1 MPSDAELRDL
11 LAIALKASPPEPRN
25 YADEQVRE
33 TFFREFKQVFAAL
46 GEIGRTT
53 EINHERGAVHWLE
66 KARDIC
72 GWSNFEFRHFWL
84 AMLAHGDILYQD
96 RDESAGIVPALAL
109 ASYGG
114 IPAVAAWRNVLARG
128 APSPPTKPIGGN
140 YPAPPVRITQ
150 QLCWPRGAAILEV
163 WCVHAAPNMTGGSPL
178 RKRRPSRRHRHSV
191 RWPKAPRKRWQ
202 GRLPGPRA
210 KSKSMC
216 LSRETLQAGEHWTEA
231 AQGNAASKVPPAKNS
246 FGAQDKKEA
255 RVLKIFGIY
264 PVRKLQ

>member
-1 MPSDAELRDL
+1 MTRDLKSIDAENAELRMRVEALEARLNPPPPKPVIEEGTQIYRPSPLRHFALPSDAELRDL

-84 AMLAHGDILYQD
+84 AMLAHGDMLYQA

-128 APSPPTKPIGGN
+128 APLPPTKPIGGN
-140 YPAPPVRITQ
+140 YPTPPVRIIQ
-150 QLCWPRGAAILEV
+150 QLDMM
-163 WCVHAAPNMTGGSPL
+163 HA
-178 RKRRPSRRHRHSV
+178 
-191 RWPKAPRKRWQ
+191 
-202 GRLPGPRA
+202 GREEP
-210 KSKSMC
+210 
-216 LSRETLQAGEHWTEA
+216 W
-231 AQGNAASKVPPAKNS
+231 
-246 FGAQDKKEA
+246 F
-255 RVLKIFGIY
+255 
-264 PVRKLQ
+264 